1 MQSPFPTPRARTANS
16 PLAWIA
22 LCVGTASI
30 FANMYSTQAIL
41 PLLGRVF
48 DVGPATAGLT
58 VSVVVLAVAL
68 GSLVAGPL
76 SDRLGRKPVMV
87 AASVALIIPTLAT
100 ALAPTFGS
108 LVLFRGLQGLLM
120 PGLTSVAIAYVHE
133 AFPARQRGAAMGV
146 YVAGTVLGGLLS
158 RGASSILAD
167 HLDWRAAMGFFTVS
181 TALGALVLALFLPD
195 GPEVR
200 GAVRSLWSG
209 LRLHLRNRRLLGLC
223 LVGFT
228 LFFSFIGTFTYLP
241 FYLTGSPFR
250 LPLASLGLVYLVWL
264 LGVFSPVAG
273 ILAARL
279 GGDRLL
285 VCCLALAL
293 TGMSLTLFHS
303 LPVVVLGLGLQALCQ
318 FTAIPCANLL
328 VGEAAS
334 SARGSAASLYL
345 CCYYLGG
352 SVGALV
358 PGILWQRA
366 AWPGVIAICL
376 AMGITALAGAVALGR
391 APRAVAGVQERAA

>member
-1 MQSPFPTPRARTANS
+1 
-16 PLAWIA
+16 
-22 LCVGTASI
+22 
-30 FANMYSTQAIL
+30 MYSTQAIL
-41 PLLGRVF
+41 PLLGHVF

-87 AASVALIIPTLAT
+87 AASAALIIPTLAA

-133 AFPARQRGAAMGV
+133 AFPARRRGAAMGV

-167 HLDWRAAMGFFTVS
+167 HLNWRAAMGFFTLS

-195 GPEVR
+195 GPKVR
-200 GAVRSLWSG
+200 GEVRSLWSG

-279 GGDRLL
+279 GGGRLL
-285 VCCLALAL
+285 VCCLLLAL

-391 APRAVAGVQERAA
+391 APRGVAGVRERAA